1 MEELLDIR
9 DIGEIVAKSI
19 YDYFNNCSSQKEI
32 ERLFEKGIKIVEK
45 QSLKEGYFTN
55 KKVVLTGS
63 LSSYSRLQA
72 TKLLEENGAIVLSSV
87 SKNTDLV
94 IYGSEPGSKLD
105 KAKKLGVETIDEEEF
120 LKLLKNSSQN

>member
-1 MEELLDIR
+1 MLAPAFMGLRAWEE
-9 DIGEIVAKSI
+9 
-19 YDYFNNCSSQKEI
+19 
-32 ERLFEKGIKIVEK
+32 
-45 QSLKEGYFTN
+45 
-55 KKVVLTGS
+55 TGMDE
-63 LSSYSRLQA
+63 A